1 MNLDSSKV
9 VLSLLGHDLFLLWLY
24 KFNSQAKDKYLV
36 FHTILFSVTK
46 IACNILALVTLEKKK
61 IKTASLHLFL
71 SST

>member
-9 VLSLLGHDLFLLWLY
+9 VLSLLGHDLLLWLY